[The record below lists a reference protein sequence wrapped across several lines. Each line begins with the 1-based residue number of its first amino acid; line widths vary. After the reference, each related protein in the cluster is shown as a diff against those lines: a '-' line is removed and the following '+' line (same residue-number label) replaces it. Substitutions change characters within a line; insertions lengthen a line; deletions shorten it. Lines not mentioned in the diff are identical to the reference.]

1 MICDQIWDRPD
12 GTYLAYID
20 ASDKVISTKTG
31 EPIGSR
37 KDRKLYDLDN
47 NLICALVPISSFQSM
62 VEGQA
67 LVRFQQLAGWS

>member
-1 MICDQIWDRPD
+1 MTAARR
-12 GTYLAYID
+12 
-20 ASDKVISTKTG
+20 ASIVKPVKT
-31 EPIGSR
+31 PIGSR